1 MKKLCGHSG
10 NGPGQSLGPA
20 DDEHTACEHPAK
32 PDKCL
37 IRVLSSDDLREYLSS
52 VSNDFNPAAKTLLGI
67 PGYADKL
74 TQLGITI
81 AATSDSS
88 GMEGVLGILAG
99 YFNNPG
105 QGFSFVSAFHVRR
118 PFRRMHIGKML
129 MDKAVEISINSG
141 FKMLRLRVDK
151 DNGAGIG
158 FYERYGF
165 IKIGETENQFEMS
178 FDLGPVAMAD
188 CKESGKIGER
198 KTFS

>member
-1 MKKLCGHSG
+1 MNEIYGLSG

-20 DDEHTACEHPAK
+20 HDEHTAREHAFK
-32 PDKCL
+32 TGKCM
-37 IRVLSSDDLREYLSS
+37 IRILSSADLQEYLSS
-52 VSNDFNPAAKTLLGI
+52 VSSDFNPAAKTTLGI
-67 PGYADKL
+67 QGYAEKL
-74 TQLGITI
+74 TRQGITI
-81 AATSDSS
+81 AATSDSFDT
-88 GMEGVLGILAG
+88 EGVLGILAG

-129 MDKAVEISINSG
+129 MDKAVGISIDSG
-141 FKMLRLRVDK
+141 FKTLRLKVDK

-165 IKIGETENQFEMS
+165 VKIGESGTQFEMS
-178 FDLGPVAMAD
+178 FDLGTVPRAD
-188 CKESGKIGER
+188 HNESNKVGER